1 MKRSNTSPVSDYNQ
15 IKADDVNQKTTDA
28 VSPAHQQLGVK
39 QGIRKDLFNIVF
51 LAFLYLLQCVPLG
64 LSGSLPYILSSRKVS
79 YSDQGTFSLAFWP
92 FSLKLL
98 W

>member
-1 MKRSNTSPVSDYNQ
+1 MKRANKDLIDDQVATADENNATNNKNT
-15 IKADDVNQKTTDA
+15 
-28 VSPAHQQLGVK
+28 GVR
-39 QGIRKDLFNIVF
+39 QGIRKDLFNIIF
-51 LAFLYLLQCVPLG
+51 LTFLYLLQCVPLG
-64 LSGSLPYILSSRKVS
+64 LSGSLPYILSSRKIS